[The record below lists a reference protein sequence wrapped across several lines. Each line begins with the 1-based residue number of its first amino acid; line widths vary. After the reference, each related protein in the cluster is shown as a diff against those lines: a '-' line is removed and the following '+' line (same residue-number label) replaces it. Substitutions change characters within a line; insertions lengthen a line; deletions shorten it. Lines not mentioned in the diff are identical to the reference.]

1 MTYVCTTHYN
11 DFGDITTSLS
21 ESLFIKDG
29 DEERGT
35 LISGE
40 KNKIQ

>member
-1 MTYVCTTHYN
+1 MTSNIYIEY
-11 DFGDITTSLS
+11 IATSLS